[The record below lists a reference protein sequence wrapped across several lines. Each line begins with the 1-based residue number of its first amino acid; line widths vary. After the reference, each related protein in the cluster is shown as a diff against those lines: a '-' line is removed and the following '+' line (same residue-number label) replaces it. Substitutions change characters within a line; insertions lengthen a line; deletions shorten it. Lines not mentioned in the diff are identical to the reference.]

1 MSGPHERPDS
11 DAAGTWAS
19 LAEESYCYVTTLGRR
34 TGEPHTI
41 EIWFV
46 LRGHT
51 IYLLSGGGRRSDWVR
66 NLMQASDVVVRIGGQ
81 RFSGRGRMVNDPDE
95 ERLVRDLLPAKYR
108 PGYTGDLSNW
118 QRRALPVAIELSP
131 SGDDA

>member
-1 MSGPHERPDS
+1 MSGPHETPES
-11 DAAGTWAS
+11 DAADTWTS
-19 LAEESYCYVTTLGRR
+19 LADESYCYVTTVGRR

-46 LRGHT
+46 LRGQT

-66 NLMQASDVVVRIGGQ
+66 NLMQTSDVVVRIGDR
-81 RFSGRGRMVNDPDE
+81 RFSGRGRVVDDPDE

-108 PGYTGDLSNW
+108 PGYTGDLSSW

-131 SGDDA
+131 SGDD